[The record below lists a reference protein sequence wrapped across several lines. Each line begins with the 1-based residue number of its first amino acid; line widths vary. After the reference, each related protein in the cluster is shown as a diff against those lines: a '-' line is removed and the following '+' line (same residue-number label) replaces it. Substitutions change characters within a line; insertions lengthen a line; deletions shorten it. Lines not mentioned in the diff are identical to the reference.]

1 MLRKTLILMAIAL
14 PVMGALA
21 ACDDKGPSEKAGEKI
36 DNAAQSM
43 KDTIDPPGPAEKAG
57 RTIDDTFDSDK

>member
-1 MLRKTLILMAIAL
+1 MLRKTLILMAVAL

-21 ACDDKGPSEKAGEKI
+21 ACDDKGPAEKAGEKI

-43 KDTIDPPGPAEKAG
+43 KDAIDPPGPAEDAG
-57 RTIDDTFDSDK
+57 RKIDKAFNSDN